1 MLHHTPKFRTKIAD
15 NTDELI
21 AAQKLRYRIFV
32 QELGGGGDMVDHDL
46 GLERDRF
53 DPYFDHILLFDD
65 ARKSNPIIGVYRVMT
80 CEKANQCGEFYSDK
94 EYDLTVLRRS
104 GKKLLELGR
113 SCLDQDYRGGT
124 ALAYLWQALAKYALE
139 RKVEILFGVASF
151 HGTIVSALAEPLS
164 LLHHQYLAEEK
175 IRPVAKKPFNQ
186 KMNIL
191 EPELINRKSAVL
203 KMPSL
208 IKSYIRLGGKVGLD
222 AYVDYKFNTTDV
234 CLIMDISSMNNKRK
248 SFLTK
253 GELS

>member
-1 MLHHTPKFRTKIAD
+1 MLHHIPKFRTKIAD

-203 KMPSL
+203 KMPAL

-222 AYVDYKFNTTDV
+222 AYVDYKFNTTDI

-253 GELS
+253 GELF

>member
-1 MLHHTPKFRTKIAD
+1 MLHHIPKFRTKIAD
-15 NTDELI
+15 KTDELI

-32 QELGGGGDMVDHDL
+32 QELGGGGELVDHDL

-124 ALAYLWQALAKYALE
+124 ALAYLWQALAEYALE

-203 KMPSL
+203 KMPAL

-222 AYVDYKFNTTDV
+222 AYVDHKFNTTDV
-234 CLIMDISSMNNKRK
+234 CLIMDISSMNDKRK
-248 SFLTK
+248 SFFIK

>member
-1 MLHHTPKFRTKIAD
+1 MLHHIPKFRTKIAD

-151 HGTIVSALAEPLS
+151 HGTILSALAEPLS

-203 KMPSL
+203 KMPAL

>member
-203 KMPSL
+203 KMPAL